1 MTINYVY
8 ISRTKTIVT
17 IIFRA
22 NGKNYYYCFLLLSF
36 IPRRRSYQLSRKS
49 LSGLI
54 LRLKYNNIIT
64 IYLRRRMY
72 TTMSVNTFCFHFL
85 QAFFTNGRSF
95 TIHAITYALRLC
107 TRNSQISIAFYNK
120 SIKMFSK
127 VLICHSNLYNCTHFI
142 FSIQILPTIST
153 HFGIIP
159 QKKSM
164 CVNIKKNIYI
174 NIFLFLF
181 LKKYVLQPT

>member
-1 MTINYVY
+1 MAINYVY

-72 TTMSVNTFCFHFL
+72 TTMSVNTFCFHFSQMDYRL
-85 QAFFTNGRSF
+85 LFTLLHTHCDFVLVILKYWLRFIINQSTCFRKF
-95 TIHAITYALRLC
+95 LYAI
-107 TRNSQISIAFYNK
+107 
-120 SIKMFSK
+120 
-127 VLICHSNLYNCTHFI
+127 V
-142 FSIQILPTIST
+142 
-153 HFGIIP
+153 
-159 QKKSM
+159 
-164 CVNIKKNIYI
+164 IYI
-174 NIFLFLF
+174 I
-181 LKKYVLQPT
+181 VHI